1 MSSVFRGDATA
12 RLSIGESLSCAR
24 TRESHRAR
32 TRETDTLAMLDAS
45 DTPALDTSHSGD
57 SVLVLRDLI
66 ECMEAELKFKLEATL
81 SPAVWPR
88 K

>member
-12 RLSIGESLSCAR
+12 PLSIGESPSCAR
-24 TRESHRAR
+24 TRETEA
-32 TRETDTLAMLDAS
+32 LAMLDAS

>member
-1 MSSVFRGDATA
+1 
-12 RLSIGESLSCAR
+12 
-24 TRESHRAR
+24 
-32 TRETDTLAMLDAS
+32 MLDAS